1 MIYVNLFVQSNG
13 VVAYSKLLGI
23 GNDIYEIFFF
33 PPLKMNTMEKIRDS
47 RKGKRNPC
55 STRHLGAEEAET
67 AGQVRGCGDSPET
80 QFRVFPCGRLIIWG
94 ICGPRKECVRF
105 LEG

>member
-13 VVAYSKLLGI
+13 VLAYSKLLGI

-33 PPLKMNTMEKIRDS
+33 FPLQMNTMEKIRDS

-55 STRHLGAEEAET
+55 STWRLRAEEAET
-67 AGQVRGCGDSPET
+67 ARQVRGCADSRAT
-80 QFRVFPCGRLIIWG
+80 QFSVFSCDGLII
-94 ICGPRKECVRF
+94 
-105 LEG
+105 

>member
-33 PPLKMNTMEKIRDS
+33 SFQMNTMEKIRDS
-47 RKGKRNPC
+47 RKEKRNPR
-55 STRHLGAEEAET
+55 SAWRLRAEDAET
-67 AGQVRGCGDSPET
+67 ARRVRGCADSRET
-80 QFRVFPCGRLIIWG
+80 QFSVFFCDGLNICGV
-94 ICGPRKECVRF
+94 CGPRQVC
-105 LEG
+105 